1 MSKKKVLLTKYKLES
16 DGATKVIYDLISAIQ
31 DHNDDIHFDWFLYS
45 PDGHTNA
52 RQFKD
57 MGCSIYLDKNQ
68 RERKQRSKLL
78 YHLTKYIRIIKFLK
92 KQHYDVIHINT
103 DNMFRFDMLLCARIA
118 GIPVRMIHSHNSQ
131 SENTKG
137 YRGNKLLQNIARKC
151 IDHTANVK
159 LACSESAAEWMYSK
173 KSAKEAVILK
183 NGIDTERFSFNA
195 AAREAVRKELGL
207 SDDITLLGN
216 VGRFSEQK
224 NHRFLIQ
231 VFSELNKLNPSVRLL
246 LIGEGELYDSVKAEV
261 RELGLEDKVMMPGTS
276 DRVNQLYFAMDI
288 FVMTS
293 SFEGLPLVGVE
304 AQTAGLECVFSD
316 AITDELKVT
325 DKARFIS
332 LDKGS
337 RYWAEEI
344 NNIIKD
350 SVGTADRFTADT
362 VRACGYDKNRSAMI
376 LEQIYNQ

>member
-16 DGATKVIYDLISAIQ
+16 DGATKVIYDLVSAIKK
-31 DHNDDIHFDWFLYS
+31 DSDIQFDWFLYS

-57 MGCSIYLDKNQ
+57 MGCNIYLDKKQ
-68 RERKQRSKLL
+68 KERKQRSKLL

-131 SENTKG
+131 SENTNG
-137 YRGNKLLQNIARKC
+137 YRGNKLLQDIARKC
-151 IDHTANVK
+151 IDHTATVK

-173 KSAKEAVILK
+173 KSAKKAVVLK
-183 NGIDTERFSFNA
+183 NGIDIERFSFNE
-195 AAREAVRKELGL
+195 AARKAVRSDLGI

-224 NHRFLIQ
+224 NHKFLIQ
-231 VFSELNKLNPSVRLL
+231 VFSELNKINPSVRLL
-246 LIGEGELYDSVKAEV
+246 LIGEGELMDEVKAQV
-261 RELGLEDKVMMPGTS
+261 KELGLEDKVIMPGTS
-276 DRVNQLYFAMDI
+276 DRVNELYSAMDI

-304 AQTAGLECVFSD
+304 AQTAGLPSVFSD
-316 AITDELKVT
+316 AITTELGLT
-325 DKARFIS
+325 DKARFIP
-332 LDKGS
+332 LEKGS
-337 RYWAEEI
+337 KYWAEEI
-344 NNIIKD
+344 NDIIKN
-350 SVGTADRFTADT
+350 TARSNNRDTAT
-362 VRACGYDKNRSAMI
+362 VIRECGYDKKQSALI
-376 LEQIYNQ
+376 LEKIYNQ